1 MVLQWWNVIVHW
13 FNSTDGRSI
22 VVNAI
27 LPFLAILVGALLAAA
42 IARGSVKRL
51 IAQRDREYKSAA
63 VAALISGGRKAAAW
77 STLSAQEKEHVE
89 HQLSEA
95 EVRVRL
101 LPMTGASLAA
111 EWAAHHLTSMK
122 KNSANYSFQADQDL
136 VDFED
141 GLIAWQ
147 EKPAR
152 AKKLFA
158 QDLAAWK
165 YDSTIAEDELITK
178 QREWAAQQE
187 TAPFQ
192 MATDRAQ

>member
-1 MVLQWWNVIVHW
+1 MMLQWWNDIVLW
-13 FNSTDGRSI
+13 LTSPEGRSI
-22 VVNAI
+22 VVNAMV
-27 LPFLAILVGALLAAA
+27 PFLAFLAGAILAAA

-51 IAQRDREYKSAA
+51 IAHQDRQHKASAI
-63 VAALISGGRKAAAW
+63 AALISAGRKAATW

-101 LPMTGASLAA
+101 LPVSGAGLAA
-111 EWAAHHLTSMK
+111 DWGAHHLAAMK

-136 VDFED
+136 TDFQD

-147 EKPAR
+147 KKPAR

-158 QDLAAWK
+158 EDLAAWK
-165 YDSTIAEDELITK
+165 YDSGIVEDELVTK

-192 MATDRAQ
+192 MANDR

>member
-101 LPMTGASLAA
+101 LPMSGASLAA

-158 QDLAAWK
+158 QDLASWK

-192 MATDRAQ
+192 MAADRAQ

>member
-192 MATDRAQ
+192 MAADRAQ